1 MKTAVIYAR
10 YSSDKQTEQSI
21 EGQVRVCQDYA
32 NRNSI
37 VIVDKYIDRAVTGTN
52 DNRKDFQRML
62 KDSAKRK
69 WDYVLVYKLDRF
81 SRDQYETVIHKKT
94 LKDNGVKLI
103 SVMENIPDSPEGA
116 LMESVIVGINQY
128 YSAEL
133 RQKVNR
139 GLYESWMKG
148 NATGGGKLI
157 GYDIINK
164 KFVINEKERKIINL
178 IFTKYAQGYTAHE
191 IADDLN
197 DHGFVRP
204 TGQYFTER
212 YIFHVL
218 HKQHYNG
225 KTEHRGQIFTNI
237 YPQIINDNLWEQVQ
251 ALLEKNK
258 HSRHSVKS
266 VYNYILSGKLVC
278 GLCNEKM
285 TGVSGT
291 SQNKTSYYYYI
302 CNRNRHK
309 PKGCDTKQIA
319 KEYIEDLVIDTICKV
334 MYTEENLIF
343 IVNKVYDYLHK
354 KITDDSNLAILE
366 NKKKETARAI
376 QNIVKAI
383 EQGIISD
390 FTQKRLN
397 ELEVELNEIE
407 TKINNERNRS
417 YGYLEK
423 TDIEDFLRS
432 HLFTKLNSVKV
443 RKALINSLVKEI
455 RLYPNKIIVIF
466 NIVDKSKERLSL
478 EKSENMEQKINN
490 AIYDDASSF
499 NLPSTPP
506 YVCLTA
512 LSTWLLV
519 LALPFR
525 GVTHNLSQQ
534 SQFTLTGCQFTLQ
547 ALLVIIN
554 QSGTL
559 PTIAFSISFLQTM
572 YCIGHILL
580 VSCHRL
586 IKIFYPGTI
595 VLV

>member
-506 YVCLTA
+506 KRHKSFFVNLRHHGA
-512 LSTWLLV
+512 V
-519 LALPFR
+519 LRF
-525 GVTHNLSQQ
+525 
-534 SQFTLTGCQFTLQ
+534 
-547 ALLVIIN
+547 
-554 QSGTL
+554 GT
-559 PTIAFSISFLQTM
+559 
-572 YCIGHILL
+572 
-580 VSCHRL
+580 
-586 IKIFYPGTI
+586 
-595 VLV
+595 